1 MQQQTTSGTMLL
13 QTVEHP
19 VSLVPCHI
27 GGQVLSAEVNT
38 GLLAYVNT
46 NTQYSESLEGPER
59 ARGTFLTELL
69 NNFHMIIV
77 IVQHSLISNVTY
89 YHGNLM
95 LRKGLYQPSAA
106 TWLQRLGCCGSAPIV
121 SSSSCT

>member
-1 MQQQTTSGTMLL
+1 MLL
-13 QTVEHP
+13 ETVEHP

-38 GLLAYVNT
+38 GLLAYVIT
-46 NTQYSESLEGPER
+46 NTQYSESLEGRPE
-59 ARGTFLTELL
+59 RGTFVTELFD
-69 NNFHMIIV
+69 NFQMITV
-77 IVQHSLISNVTY
+77 IVQHSLISNVTC

-106 TWLQRLGCCGSAPIV
+106 TW
-121 SSSSCT
+121 